1 MNPELEELYQEV
13 ILDHSRRPRNFG
25 ELTDAAV
32 RVHGDNPSCGD
43 EIDLGIKFG
52 ADGSVEEIKFSGHG
66 CAISQASASLMTAK
80 VKGKPRL
87 ETEEMLRAFH
97 DLVAGAGESSSS
109 INLGDLG
116 VMRGVRKF
124 PQRVKCAMLAWRA
137 LEQALQQDAGE
148 ATVSTETD
156 DR

>member
-1 MNPELEELYQEV
+1 
-13 ILDHSRRPRNFG
+13 
-25 ELTDAAV
+25 
-32 RVHGDNPSCGD
+32 
-43 EIDLGIKFG
+43 
-52 ADGSVEEIKFSGHG
+52 
-66 CAISQASASLMTAK
+66 
-80 VKGKPRL
+80 L

-97 DLVAGAGESSSS
+97 DLVAGSGETSPA

-137 LEQALQQDAGE
+137 LEQALQQSAGE
-148 ATVSTETD
+148 ATVSTETE

>member
-25 ELTDAAV
+25 ELADAAV

-43 EIDLGIKFG
+43 EIDLGVKFG
-52 ADGSVEEIKFSGHG
+52 ADGSVQEIKFSGHG

-80 VKGKPRL
+80 VKGKPRS
-87 ETEEMLRAFH
+87 ETEEMLRAFR
-97 DLVAGAGESSSS
+97 DLVAGDGGDEPT
-109 INLGDLG
+109 NLGDLG

-137 LEQALQQDAGE
+137 LEQALQQNAGL